1 MENKLFRI
9 ENNVLI
15 EYYPQ
20 DYNWL
25 WTMTDERY
33 VIKIPDGVVE
43 IADRAFEK
51 CTDLKA
57 VIIPKSVKRI
67 GAYAFHESYLETLII
82 EDGVE
87 VIGERAFSF
96 CRFLSNIY
104 LGSSIKI
111 LENGAFQRCA
121 NISTVLLPKETEE
134 LYDEVFEG
142 CNFLSN
148 VYVHR
153 KLEYFGVQ
161 TLPPIHYIPLNGIF
175 TLKESFA
182 EMYAT
187 EMCKK
192 STIISDEDFDN
203 VSEAI
208 YNHCIA
214 SLDFN
219 LTRRQIDLM
228 LLKTNDVYL
237 DEWKYRQSTAHYK
250 IHLVKNDGEVF
261 IVEGVSELIFE
272 YLDFNNIKTI
282 AQLHENLLYQIC
294 RSELNEWE
302 CLLEDS
308 SEILHSKEEIQ
319 FLNEIYKIKDL
330 NDIAYIEMHSYYYSS
345 YRERNMEF
353 DWETNLYLLEEVL
366 KYDFNQRKYLI
377 KKWI

>member
-67 GAYAFHESYLETLII
+67 GAYAFHDSYIETLII

-87 VIGERAFSF
+87 VIEERAFAF
-96 CRFLSNIY
+96 CKFLSNIY
-104 LGSSIKI
+104 LGSNIKI
-111 LENGAFQRCA
+111 LKKGAFQRCA

-148 VYVHR
+148 VYMHR

-192 STIISDEDFDN
+192 NTIISDEDFDN

-228 LLKTNDVYL
+228 LLKTSDVYL
-237 DEWKYRQSTAHYK
+237 DDWQIHRSSSNYK
-250 IHLVKNDGEVF
+250 MHIVKNDGE
-261 IVEGVSELIFE
+261 IYMAEGATELILRDMNLNSVETPSQLYEKLVFQIFE
-272 YLDFNNIKTI
+272 CELDEWNKWDEDDKLF
-282 AQLHENLLYQIC
+282 LHSAEEVQFLDNLSKIENL
-294 RSELNEWE
+294 NE
-302 CLLEDS
+302 
-308 SEILHSKEEIQ
+308 
-319 FLNEIYKIKDL
+319 
-330 NDIAYIEMHSYYYSS
+330 IAYIEMHAYTYSNCQD
-345 YRERNMEF
+345 YNMRF
-353 DWETNLYLLEEVL
+353 DWDSKLYLNEQVL
-366 KYDFNQRKYLI
+366 KYDFNERKYLI
-377 KKWI
+377 KKWM